1 MPSFA
6 LDRDLLALEP
16 GLFRDCGFLGQ
27 RLSKS
32 TASISGTT
40 LTASSPDIDFLT
52 SAVAAGHVP
61 LVGGIPCEVVSVSS
75 GTQLVVSRL
84 RESRTGPVL
93 PPPPATSQE
102 CVVST
107 FGPQISLA
115 HGQLLAMAGL
125 DSGGASPGA
134 QALAD
139 DAIIRLEAMLA
150 LSLVWAAAAALGGE
164 GSAAWARAE
173 WYRAR
178 AAAERGRVRMPIDT
192 NGDGVAD
199 ASRSLA
205 LAFTFRG

>member
-6 LDRDLLALEP
+6 RDRDLLALEP

-40 LTASSPDIDFLT
+40 LTASSPDIDFVAA
-52 SAVAAGHVP
+52 AVAAGHVP

-93 PPPPATSQE
+93 PPPPATAQD

-107 FGPQISLA
+107 FEPQIAMA
-115 HGQLLAMAGL
+115 HGQLMAMAGL
-125 DSGGASPGA
+125 ETDGSSTRA

-139 DAIIRLEAMLA
+139 DAVIRLEATLA

-164 GSAAWARAE
+164 GAAAWARAE

-178 AAAERGRVRMPIDT
+178 AAAERGRIRIPIDT
-192 NGDGVAD
+192 NGDGIAD

>member
-1 MPSFA
+1 MPNFA
-6 LDRDLLALEP
+6 NDRDLLALEP

-40 LTASSPDIDFLT
+40 LTASSPDVDFIAA
-52 SAVAAGHVP
+52 AVAAGHVP
-61 LVGGIPCEVVSVSS
+61 LVGGVPCEVVSVTST
-75 GTQLVVSRL
+75 TQLVVSRL

-102 CVVST
+102 CVIGT
-107 FGPQISLA
+107 FQPQIALA

-125 DSGGASPGA
+125 EPTGSSPGA
-134 QALAD
+134 QALSD
-139 DAIIRLEAMLA
+139 DAVIRLEATLT
-150 LSLVWAAAAALGGE
+150 LSLIWAAAAALSGD
-164 GSAAWARAE
+164 GSAAWSRAE
-173 WYRAR
+173 WYRSR

-192 NGDGVAD
+192 NGDGIAD

-205 LAFTFRG
+205 LSFTFRG